1 MPAILG
7 QGQEGSSSDGRGG
20 EKMQSNERSE
30 TEENILLYMN
40 KTSINISMK
49 ESDVTESSET
59 VMAEELNETETS
71 QCKFARKMNR
81 TDKLTSKIGIETD
94 IPVKTEKEDD
104 WIESGYDWG
113 QNNHENIEKNVD
125 RIVPTDKYAIVL
137 EANESK
143 KKVGCKIIQPGVRKK
158 IMTGKV
164 CQECEKAFQ
173 YAKELKRHETIHTD
187 NTIYKCKLCKKSFK
201 RSDKLKQH
209 VTLH

>member
-81 TDKLTSKIGIETD
+81 TDKLTSKLGIETD

-104 WIESGYDWG
+104 WIESVRSYRAELLQKLIR
-113 QNNHENIEKNVD
+113 QNISKFCYL
-125 RIVPTDKYAIVL
+125 RI
-137 EANESK
+137 K
-143 KKVGCKIIQPGVRKK
+143 K
-158 IMTGKV
+158 
-164 CQECEKAFQ
+164 
-173 YAKELKRHETIHTD
+173 
-187 NTIYKCKLCKKSFK
+187 
-201 RSDKLKQH
+201 
-209 VTLH
+209 